1 MQFPLRED
9 RLAPYIRMFSIR
21 APRRTCANALQQCW
35 QSSYTVGGLPMWL
48 PNPMATFCGEIRK
61 DRMVCSILFHHS
73 YTESARANS
82 ALRAI
87 PIGATLLSATM
98 KIFLIRHMHMYDSE
112 FNGAPHCAQAMGPSA
127 RCRACFPGLSRVSL
141 GFPRPFFCFWCRA
154 LFLVGPR
161 IFCFP
166 VSGTAI
172 HTKVREAVNGTGGD
186 KGTDA
191 ISEAFFGMDIT

>member
-1 MQFPLRED
+1 M
-9 RLAPYIRMFSIR
+9 
-21 APRRTCANALQQCW
+21 
-35 QSSYTVGGLPMWL
+35 V
-48 PNPMATFCGEIRK
+48 TFCGEIRK

-141 GFPRPFFCFWCRA
+141 SFPGHLFCFWSGA
-154 LFLVGPR
+154 LFLLGSR

-166 VSGTAI
+166 VSGTASGALCFDLLFPP
-172 HTKVREAVNGTGGD
+172 EPWALQ
-186 KGTDA
+186 
-191 ISEAFFGMDIT
+191 AFAPFYLLFFPGRRPFFYCAPF

>member
-1 MQFPLRED
+1 MQFPLCED
-9 RLAPYIRMFSIR
+9 RLALYIRMFSIW
-21 APRRTCANALQQCW
+21 APRRTCVNALQQCR
-35 QSSYTVGGLPMWL
+35 QPSYTVGGLPMWL
-48 PNPMATFCGEIRK
+48 PNPMVTFCGEIRK

-141 GFPRPFFCFWCRA
+141 SFPGHLFCFWSRA
-154 LFLVGPR
+154 LFLLGLC

-166 VSGTAI
+166 VSGTASG
-172 HTKVREAVNGTGGD
+172 AL
-186 KGTDA
+186 
-191 ISEAFFGMDIT
+191 